1 MHSAT
6 DQFDRLIWRYVRDSG
21 GWHTRREIA
30 DALALDRS
38 GRMKLARTL
47 RRLVKDGRLVLRPD
61 MSGNETVGVTALCWP
76 PDGLSLEPDDVEVE
90 S

>member
-47 RRLVKDGRLVLRPD
+47 RRLFNRG
-61 MSGNETVGVTALCWP
+61 
-76 PDGLSLEPDDVEVE
+76 
-90 S
+90 